1 VLKSLISNK
10 EDLGE
15 ALNAGLATAVGAE
28 ILEGLKYAPGGN
40 PYENEGGI
48 GFVPDPAIRSLGE
61 GGRRVAMIG
70 DGVNDAPALA
80 RASVGIAMGGIGSD
94 AAMESAD
101 VVLMA
106 DDLTALPYALRLAQR
121 ANRVVLQ
128 NLVIATGVMLALVT
142 WVFVGPYMPIG
153 QLKLPIAVSGHEG
166 SKRGFG
172 VVGNGKDIGFF
183 LHPVLVTEAGSG
195 PSDVGHCGGIV
206 GLADAFVRTRAKAP
220 PGGRKSREA
229 QRKKGRPIDMRESGR
244 WLDGLRAAE
253 RTLAGAAMVTVVADC
268 ESDIYDLF
276 AAPRAGHVHLLV
288 RAAHDRCLE
297 GGTRLF
303 AEMAASPP
311 IAVWP
316 ITVPAK
322 PGRAERSARVAAS
335 FKRIEIKRPHY
346 GHINKSRP
354 ATIALT
360 AIRVAEVD
368 PPEGAPPIAWV
379 LLTTHAVAN
388 AQDVARIVGWYRAR
402 WTIEQVFRSIKTQGF
417 DLERSQIETPQAM
430 AKLAIGVLIA
440 AVGTM
445 QLVHARSGATGQKL
459 TDALEQ
465 AAAPLV
471 P

>member
-1 VLKSLISNK
+1 MI
-10 EDLGE
+10 
-15 ALNAGLATAVGAE
+15 ATAA
-28 ILEGLKYAPGGN
+28 
-40 PYENEGGI
+40 
-48 GFVPDPAIRSLGE
+48 DHT
-61 GGRRVAMIG
+61 
-70 DGVNDAPALA
+70 A
-80 RASVGIAMGGIGSD
+80 RAALGRH
-94 AAMESAD
+94 
-101 VVLMA
+101 VLA
-106 DDLTALPYALRLAQR
+106 IQDTTEI
-121 ANRVVLQ
+121 N
-128 NLVIATGVMLALVT
+128 
-142 WVFVGPYMPIG
+142 F
-153 QLKLPIAVSGHEG
+153 SGHEG

-253 RTLAGAAMVTVVADC
+253 
-268 ESDIYDLF
+268 
-276 AAPRAGHVHLLV
+276 
-288 RAAHDRCLE
+288 HDRCLE
-297 GGTRLF
+297 GGTKLF

-311 IAVWP
+311 VAGWP

-322 PGRAERSARVAAS
+322 PGRAERSACVAAS

-346 GHINKSRP
+346 GHNNKSRP
-354 ATIALT
+354 ETIALT

-368 PPEGAPPIAWV
+368 PPEGAPPITWV

-440 AVGTM
+440 AVRTM

-471 P
+471 EALTRKLEGKTARLKNPHPPDTLARLAWVVGRLGGWDGYAGHGYKPAGPKTMAIGLEQFDAIRTGWEMQREDPLAPADV